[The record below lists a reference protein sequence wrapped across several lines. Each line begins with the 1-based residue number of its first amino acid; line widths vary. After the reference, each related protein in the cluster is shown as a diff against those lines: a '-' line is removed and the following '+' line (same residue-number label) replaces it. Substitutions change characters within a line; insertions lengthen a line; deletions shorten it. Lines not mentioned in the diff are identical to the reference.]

1 MHASYLLDAGVPL
14 HTVSRRLGHERAST
28 TSDIYGHAIDA
39 RDQGAAELFGS
50 MLNAGAPGRQQG
62 S

>member
-1 MHASYLLDAGVPL
+1 MPASSMPAYPSTAC
-14 HTVSRRLGHERAST
+14 RRLGHERAST

-39 RDQGAAELFGS
+39 RDQGAADLFGA
-50 MLNAGAPGRQQG
+50 MLNTRPAGEERAK